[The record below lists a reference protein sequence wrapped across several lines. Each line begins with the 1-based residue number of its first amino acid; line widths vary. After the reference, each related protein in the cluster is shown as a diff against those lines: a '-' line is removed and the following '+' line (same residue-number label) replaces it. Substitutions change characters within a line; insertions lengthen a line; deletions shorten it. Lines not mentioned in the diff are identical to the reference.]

1 MPESSCCTSRPVA
14 HWIRLA
20 AGRGTSATRKFDSV
34 VKGRTPGGERRSDTS
49 PACSTSFSNSL
60 NVKSRSDP
68 NPVTMRPSGQHA
80 ARLASTGQR
89 CGVEERQDVAGADD
103 RIERLLD
110 PIAGRSSSARSA
122 TIHVGTGAL
131 VWRSVGVV
139 KSTVAMPRLR
149 LSPRLPHRDLGGG
162 APLRRVMRGEAFL
175 LAQLST
181 GGVFAGVRAS
191 SPAWVASLA
200 RRARTAW
207 RARSR

>member
-1 MPESSCCTSRPVA
+1 VLYFASRGALGQV
-14 HWIRLA
+14 
-20 AGRGTSATRKFDSV
+20 G
-34 VKGRTPGGERRSDTS
+34 GRTRDICHEEVRLCGEGPYTRRRAKVRYEPGVFDVVDELAEREVASGSEPGDDAAVGAQREWRALVSGAGSRNVKTL
-49 PACSTSFSNSL
+49 PAQTIASNGCST
-60 NVKSRSDP
+60 
-68 NPVTMRPSGQHA
+68 
-80 ARLASTGQR
+80 
-89 CGVEERQDVAGADD
+89 
-103 RIERLLD
+103 

-122 TIHVGTGAL
+122 TIHVGTGGL

-149 LSPRLPHRDLGGG
+149 LSPRLPHRDIGGG